1 MTVCD
6 NRVLIWSVTTN
17 CRQTLKNV
25 TARFNAT
32 TGWGV
37 FSRTVCRRLFRYGY
51 KCLVISKKIT
61 ISPVN
66 CERRIGFCLRKL
78 YCTIQNQWS
87 IFRDE
92 NKIVFGQTIKFMSGD
107 DLMRR
112 CVPIVWVSAMT
123 EKQIAVH
130 QWCSGDVF
138 PTMAWVHWF
147 LLRKIWTLKKTYSSI
162 RWRSLACYCR
172 HFSNHQW
179 IFQEDN
185 APCHALARDNQWKL
199 ENSMN
204 MASTEAWSQHYRKC
218 LENAQT

>member
-1 MTVCD
+1 MGLTAEQLFFFKWKRERQSVENLPRCRGENKD
-6 NRVLIWSVTTN
+6 EFEITVLIWSVTTN
-17 CRQTLKNV
+17 CRQNLKNV

-37 FSRTVCRRLFRYGY
+37 FSRTVCRRLFQYGY
-51 KCLVISKKIT
+51 KRQVISKKIT

-66 CERRIGFCLRKL
+66 CERRIGSCLRKL

-107 DLMRR
+107 ELMRG
-112 CVPIVWVSAMT
+112 CVPIVWVSTMT

-138 PTMAWVHWF
+138 STMAWVHWF
-147 LLRKIWTLKKTYSSI
+147 LLRKIWTLK
-162 RWRSLACYCR
+162 
-172 HFSNHQW
+172 N
-179 IFQEDN
+179 IFQ
-185 APCHALARDNQWKL
+185 
-199 ENSMN
+199 
-204 MASTEAWSQHYRKC
+204 Y
-218 LENAQT
+218 